1 MRCHHCGDQV
11 PEGAR
16 FCPWCGAR
24 MSNGTGP
31 VRRRVVITGLGAV
44 TPLGLSAEET
54 WHRVLRGESGV
65 RRIERFDPS
74 ELPVQIAAEV
84 RGFTLGDW
92 VDPKTARQMAM
103 FSQYALEA
111 GGQALRDAGL
121 KSDDLDPA
129 RAAVVIG
136 TGAGGMATILETQE
150 LAQRRGLMRI
160 SPHFMTTFPHNMP
173 AYHLAQAFRFVG
185 PSLTIST
192 ACATGAQ
199 AIGEAAEMIRSGAA
213 DVALA
218 GGTEYC
224 VFPLFIASFAV
235 QRAAST
241 WNDRPEAASRPFDA
255 QRHGFVVGEGA
266 GIVVLEALD
275 HARARGARIYAEL
288 LGYASSNDGFHPIAP
303 DPEGSGAARAM
314 RAALDDAG
322 VMPEAVDYINAHA
335 ASTPL
340 GDRAETVAI
349 KAVFGE
355 RAYRIPI
362 SSTKSMIGHLMGAAG
377 AVESIM
383 TILSIR
389 DGMVHPTRNYEFPD
403 PECDLDY
410 VPEGARR
417 HRVRVALKNSFGLG
431 GQNCCLVFAA
441 WEDEQRAER
450 QGG

>member
-1 MRCHHCGDQV
+1 MERCHHCGGQL
-11 PEGAR
+11 PERAR
-16 FCPWCGAR
+16 FCPWCG
-24 MSNGTGP
+24 TP
-31 VRRRVVITGLGAV
+31 VHREERPPRRRVVITGLGAV
-44 TPLGLSAEET
+44 TPLGLTAEET
-54 WHRVLRGESGV
+54 WQRLLRGESGV

-74 ELPVQIAAEV
+74 DLPVQIAAEV
-84 RGFTLGDW
+84 RDFRLGDW

-121 KSDDLDPA
+121 APGSFDPA

-150 LAQRRGLMRI
+150 IAQRRGLMRI

-173 AYHLAQAFRFVG
+173 AYHLAQAFRCLG
-185 PSLTIST
+185 PSLTVST

-199 AIGEAAEMIRSGAA
+199 AIGEAAEMIRSGTA
-213 DVALA
+213 DLALA

-241 WNDRPEAASRPFDA
+241 WNDRPEEASRPFDA
-255 QRHGFVVGEGA
+255 ERHGFVVGEGA
-266 GIVVLEALD
+266 GAVVLESLE

-288 LGYASSNDGFHPIAP
+288 LGYASSNDGYHPIAP
-303 DPEGSGAARAM
+303 DPEGSGAARAI
-314 RAALDDAG
+314 RAALADAG
-322 VMPEAVDYINAHA
+322 VHPEDVDYINAHA

-355 RAYRIPI
+355 HAYRIPI

-377 AVESIM
+377 AVESIV
-383 TILSIR
+383 TVLSIR
-389 DGMVHPTRNYEFPD
+389 DGVVHPTRNYTFRD

-410 VPEGARR
+410 VPEGARP

-441 WEDEQRAER
+441 WEDR
-450 QGG
+450 

>member
-1 MRCHHCGDQV
+1 MERCHHCGGQL
-11 PEGAR
+11 PERAR
-16 FCPWCGAR
+16 FCPWCG
-24 MSNGTGP
+24 TP
-31 VRRRVVITGLGAV
+31 VHREERPPRHRVVITGLGAV
-44 TPLGLSAEET
+44 TPLGLTAEET
-54 WHRVLRGESGV
+54 WQRLLRGESGV

-74 ELPVQIAAEV
+74 DLPVQIAAEV
-84 RGFTLGDW
+84 RDFRLGDW

-121 KSDDLDPA
+121 APGSFDPA

-150 LAQRRGLMRI
+150 IAQRRGLMRI

-173 AYHLAQAFRFVG
+173 AYHLAQAFRCLG
-185 PSLTIST
+185 PSLTVST

-213 DVALA
+213 DLALA

-241 WNDRPEAASRPFDA
+241 WNDRPEEASRPFDA
-255 QRHGFVVGEGA
+255 ERHGFVVGEGA
-266 GIVVLEALD
+266 GVVVLESLE

-288 LGYASSNDGFHPIAP
+288 LGYASSNDGYHPIAP
-303 DPEGSGAARAM
+303 DPEGSGAARAI
-314 RAALDDAG
+314 RAALADAG
-322 VMPEAVDYINAHA
+322 VRPEDVDYINAHA

-355 RAYRIPI
+355 HAYRIPI

-377 AVESIM
+377 AVESIV
-383 TILSIR
+383 TVLSIR
-389 DGMVHPTRNYEFPD
+389 DGVVHPTRNYTFRD

-410 VPEGARR
+410 VPEGARS

-441 WEDEQRAER
+441 WEER
-450 QGG
+450 

>member
-1 MRCHHCGDQV
+1 MRCQRCGEQL

-24 MSNGTGP
+24 VVSEGFGA
-31 VRRRVVITGLGAV
+31 RRRVVVTGLGAI
-44 TPLGLSAEET
+44 TPLALSAEET
-54 WHRVLRGESGV
+54 WQRLLRGESGV

-74 ELPVQIAAEV
+74 DLPVQIAAEV
-84 RGFTLGDW
+84 RDFRLGDW

-111 GGQALRDAGL
+111 GGQALRDARL
-121 KSDDLDPA
+121 DADDIDPA

-136 TGAGGMATILETQE
+136 TGAGGMATILETHE

-173 AYHLAQAFRFVG
+173 AYHLAQAFRFLG
-185 PSLTIST
+185 PSLTVST

-199 AIGEAAEMIRSGAA
+199 AIGEAAEMIRSGVA

-218 GGTEYC
+218 GGTEYA

-241 WNDRPEAASRPFDA
+241 WNDRPEEASRPFDA
-255 QRHGFVVGEGA
+255 ERHGFVVGEGA
-266 GIVVLEALD
+266 GIVVLESLE

-288 LGYASSNDGFHPIAP
+288 LGYASSNDGYHPIAP
-303 DPEGSGAARAM
+303 DPEGSGAARAI
-314 RAALDDAG
+314 RAALADAG
-322 VMPEAVDYINAHA
+322 VRPDEVDYINAHA

-340 GDRAETVAI
+340 GDHAETIAI

-355 RAYRIPI
+355 QAYRIPV

-377 AVESIM
+377 AVESIV

-389 DGMVHPTRNYEFPD
+389 DGVIHPTRNYTFRD

-417 HRVRVALKNSFGLG
+417 CRVRIALKNSFGLG
-431 GQNCCLVFAA
+431 GQNCCLVFGA
-441 WEDEQRAER
+441 WEDR
-450 QGG
+450 

>member
-1 MRCHHCGDQV
+1 MGERQTR
-11 PEGAR
+11 E
-16 FCPWCGAR
+16 
-24 MSNGTGP
+24 
-31 VRRRVVITGLGAV
+31 RRRVVVTGLGAV
-44 TPLGLSAEET
+44 TPLGLTAEET
-54 WHRVLRGESGV
+54 WQRLLRGESGV

-84 RGFTLGDW
+84 RGFSLGDW
-92 VDPKTARQMAM
+92 VDAKTARQMAM
-103 FSQYALEA
+103 FSQYAVEA

-121 KSDDLDPA
+121 DPADIDPA

-136 TGAGGMATILETQE
+136 SGAGGMATIVETQE
-150 LAQRRGLMRI
+150 LVQRRGLMRV

-173 AYHLAQAFRFVG
+173 AYHLAQAFRFLG

-199 AIGEAAEMIRSGAA
+199 AIGEAVELIRNGSA
-213 DVALA
+213 DLALA
-218 GGTEYC
+218 GGTEYS

-266 GIVVLEALD
+266 GIVVLEALE
-275 HARARGARIYAEL
+275 HALARGARIYAEVI
-288 LGYASSNDGFHPIAP
+288 GYASSNDGYHPIAP
-303 DPEGSGAARAM
+303 DPEATGAARAI
-314 RAALDDAG
+314 RAALADAG
-322 VMPEAVDYINAHA
+322 VRPQDVDYINAHA

-349 KAVFGE
+349 KCVFADY
-355 RAYRIPI
+355 AYRIPI

-377 AVESIM
+377 AVESIV

-389 DGMVHPTRNYEFPD
+389 DGVVHPTRNYETPD

-417 HRVRVALKNSFGLG
+417 HTIRIALKNSFGLG

-441 WEDEQRAER
+441 WDGQN
-450 QGG
+450 GT

>member
-1 MRCHHCGDQV
+1 MERCHHCGGQL
-11 PEGAR
+11 PERAR
-16 FCPWCGAR
+16 FCPWCG
-24 MSNGTGP
+24 TP
-31 VRRRVVITGLGAV
+31 VHREERPPRRRVVITGLGAV
-44 TPLGLSAEET
+44 TPLGLTAEET
-54 WHRVLRGESGV
+54 WQRLLRGESGV

-84 RGFTLGDW
+84 WDFRLGDW

-121 KSDDLDPA
+121 APGSFDPA

-150 LAQRRGLMRI
+150 IAQRRGLMRI

-173 AYHLAQAFRFVG
+173 AYHLAQAFRCLG
-185 PSLTIST
+185 PSLTVST

-199 AIGEAAEMIRSGAA
+199 AIGEAAEMIRSGTA
-213 DVALA
+213 DLALA

-241 WNDRPEAASRPFDA
+241 WNDRPEEASRPFDA
-255 QRHGFVVGEGA
+255 ERHGFVVGEGA
-266 GIVVLEALD
+266 GAVVLESLE

-288 LGYASSNDGFHPIAP
+288 LGYASSNDGYHPIAP
-303 DPEGSGAARAM
+303 DPEGSGAARAI
-314 RAALDDAG
+314 RAALADAG
-322 VMPEAVDYINAHA
+322 VRPEDVDYINAHA

-355 RAYRIPI
+355 HAYRIPI

-377 AVESIM
+377 AVESIV
-383 TILSIR
+383 TVLSIR
-389 DGMVHPTRNYEFPD
+389 DGVVHPTRNYTFRD

-410 VPEGARR
+410 VPEGARP

-441 WEDEQRAER
+441 WEDR
-450 QGG
+450 

>member
-1 MRCHHCGDQV
+1 MERCHHCGGQL
-11 PEGAR
+11 PERAR
-16 FCPWCGAR
+16 FCPWCG
-24 MSNGTGP
+24 TP
-31 VRRRVVITGLGAV
+31 VHREERPPRRRVVITGLGAV
-44 TPLGLSAEET
+44 TPLGLTAEET
-54 WHRVLRGESGV
+54 WQRLLRGESGV

-74 ELPVQIAAEV
+74 DLPVQIAAEV
-84 RGFTLGDW
+84 RDFRLGDW

-121 KSDDLDPA
+121 APGSFDPA

-150 LAQRRGLMRI
+150 IAQRRGLMRI

-173 AYHLAQAFRFVG
+173 AYHLAQAFRFLG
-185 PSLTIST
+185 PSLTVST

-213 DVALA
+213 DLALA

-241 WNDRPEAASRPFDA
+241 WNDRPEEASRPFDA
-255 QRHGFVVGEGA
+255 ERHGFVVGEGA
-266 GIVVLEALD
+266 GVVVLESLE

-288 LGYASSNDGFHPIAP
+288 LGYASSNDGYHPIAP
-303 DPEGSGAARAM
+303 DPEGSGAARAI
-314 RAALDDAG
+314 RAALADAG
-322 VMPEAVDYINAHA
+322 VRPEDVDYINAHA

-355 RAYRIPI
+355 HAYRIPI

-377 AVESIM
+377 AVESIV
-383 TILSIR
+383 TVLSIR
-389 DGMVHPTRNYEFPD
+389 DGIVHPTRNYMFRD

-410 VPEGARR
+410 VPEGARH
-417 HRVRVALKNSFGLG
+417 HRIRVALKNSFGLG

-441 WEDEQRAER
+441 WEE
-450 QGG
+450 

>member
-1 MRCHHCGDQV
+1 MERCHHCGGQL
-11 PEGAR
+11 PERAR
-16 FCPWCGAR
+16 FCPWCG
-24 MSNGTGP
+24 TP
-31 VRRRVVITGLGAV
+31 VHREERPPRHRVVITGLGAV
-44 TPLGLSAEET
+44 TPLGLTAEET
-54 WHRVLRGESGV
+54 WQRLLRGESGV

-74 ELPVQIAAEV
+74 DLPVQIAAEV
-84 RGFTLGDW
+84 RDFRLGDW

-121 KSDDLDPA
+121 APGSFDPA

-150 LAQRRGLMRI
+150 IAQRRGLMRI

-173 AYHLAQAFRFVG
+173 AYHLAQAFRCLG
-185 PSLTIST
+185 PSLTVST

-213 DVALA
+213 DLALA

-241 WNDRPEAASRPFDA
+241 WNDRPEEASRPFDA
-255 QRHGFVVGEGA
+255 ERHGFVVGEGA
-266 GIVVLEALD
+266 GVVVLESLE

-288 LGYASSNDGFHPIAP
+288 LGYASSNDGYHPIAP
-303 DPEGSGAARAM
+303 DPEGSGAARAI
-314 RAALDDAG
+314 RAALADAG
-322 VMPEAVDYINAHA
+322 VRPENVDYINAHA

-355 RAYRIPI
+355 HAYRIPI

-377 AVESIM
+377 AVESIV
-383 TILSIR
+383 TVLSIR
-389 DGMVHPTRNYEFPD
+389 DGIVHPTRNYMFRD

-410 VPEGARR
+410 VPEGARH
-417 HRVRVALKNSFGLG
+417 HRIRVALKNSFGLG

-441 WEDEQRAER
+441 WEE
-450 QGG
+450 

>member
-1 MRCHHCGDQV
+1 MERCHHCGGQL
-11 PEGAR
+11 PERAR
-16 FCPWCGAR
+16 FCPWCG
-24 MSNGTGP
+24 TP
-31 VRRRVVITGLGAV
+31 VHREERPPRHRVVITGLGAV
-44 TPLGLSAEET
+44 TPLGLTAEET
-54 WHRVLRGESGV
+54 WQRLLRGESGV

-74 ELPVQIAAEV
+74 DLPVQIAAEV
-84 RGFTLGDW
+84 RDFRLGDW

-121 KSDDLDPA
+121 APGSFDPA

-150 LAQRRGLMRI
+150 IAQRRGLMRI

-173 AYHLAQAFRFVG
+173 AYHLAQAFRCLG
-185 PSLTIST
+185 PSLTVST

-199 AIGEAAEMIRSGAA
+199 AIGEAAEMIRSGTA
-213 DVALA
+213 DLALA

-241 WNDRPEAASRPFDA
+241 WNDRPEEASRPFDA
-255 QRHGFVVGEGA
+255 ERHGFVVGEGA
-266 GIVVLEALD
+266 GAIVLESLE

-288 LGYASSNDGFHPIAP
+288 LGYASSNDGYHPIAP
-303 DPEGSGAARAM
+303 DPEGSGAARAI
-314 RAALDDAG
+314 RAALADAG
-322 VMPEAVDYINAHA
+322 VRPEDVDYINAHA

-355 RAYRIPI
+355 HAYRIPI

-377 AVESIM
+377 AVESIV
-383 TILSIR
+383 TVLSIR
-389 DGMVHPTRNYEFPD
+389 DGVVHPTRNYTFRD

-410 VPEGARR
+410 VPEGARP

-441 WEDEQRAER
+441 WEDR
-450 QGG
+450 

>member
-1 MRCHHCGDQV
+1 MRCRQCGDEL
-11 PEGAR
+11 PTTAR
-16 FCPWCGAR
+16 FCPWCGAAVAAGESR
-24 MSNGTGP
+24 P
-31 VRRRVVITGLGAV
+31 RRRVVITGIGAV

-54 WHRVLRGESGV
+54 WQRVLRGESGV

-84 RGFTLGDW
+84 RDFRLGEW

-111 GGQALRDAGL
+111 GGQAFCDAGL
-121 KSDDLDPA
+121 REGAFDPA

-150 LAQRRGLMRI
+150 LAQRRGLMRV

-185 PSLTIST
+185 PSLTVST

-199 AIGEAAEMIRSGAA
+199 AIGEAAEMIRAGIA
-213 DVALA
+213 DLALA

-241 WNDRPEAASRPFDA
+241 WNDRPEEASRPFDA
-255 QRHGFVVGEGA
+255 ERHGFVVGEGA
-266 GIVVLEALD
+266 GIVVLEELE

-288 LGYASSNDGFHPIAP
+288 LGYASSNDGYHPIAP
-303 DPEGSGAARAM
+303 DPEGSGAARAI
-314 RAALDDAG
+314 RGALADAG
-322 VMPEAVDYINAHA
+322 VRPEDVDYINAHA

-340 GDRAETVAI
+340 GDRAETIAI
-349 KAVFGE
+349 KTVFGE
-355 RAYRIPI
+355 HAYRIPI

-377 AVESIM
+377 AVESIV

-389 DGMVHPTRNYEFPD
+389 DGVIHPTRNYTTQD

-410 VPEGARR
+410 VPEGAR
-417 HRVRVALKNSFGLG
+417 HQRVRIALKNSFGLG

-441 WEDEQRAER
+441 WEDREYR
-450 QGG
+450 G